1 MDKAKLGTKYS
12 CFKCGCG
19 FYDLRRAKPTCPKC
33 GANQTE
39 APKQGNPPLGRASR
53 TAASTRPKPR
63 KRREEVFEP
72 EQELLDQEEPD
83 EDQGEDLSLV
93 EDDDLL
99 DIGDDDF
106 QDDT

>member
-1 MDKAKLGTKYS
+1 MEKAKLGKKYF

-33 GANQTE
+33 GADQNE
-39 APKQGNPPLGRASR
+39 APKQEHPSLGRIAGA
-53 TAASTRPKPR
+53 AASARPKPR

-72 EQELLDQEEPD
+72 EPDLVDEEEPD
-83 EDQGEDLSLV
+83 EDLGEDLSLI